1 MVERPFRIREVT
13 GSMPVFSSLLFII
26 FQFTVFPLAWKLEP
40 KNIILEK
47 NVDFEIKE
55 FLVIHFVIFADFLE
69 NFHLFVIP
77 KVPWQLPHMSV
88 A

>member
-1 MVERPFRIREVT
+1 
-13 GSMPVFSSLLFII
+13 
-26 FQFTVFPLAWKLEP
+26 LEP